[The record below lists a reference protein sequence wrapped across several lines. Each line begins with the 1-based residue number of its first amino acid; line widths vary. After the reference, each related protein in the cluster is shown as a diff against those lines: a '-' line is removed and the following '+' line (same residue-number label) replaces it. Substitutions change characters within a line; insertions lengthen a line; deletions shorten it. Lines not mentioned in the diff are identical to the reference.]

1 MIGAEQFADPTHGA
15 LAELVLPRLRAGQ
28 TPAMHDWL
36 DELRDTPM
44 AQTISHMWFVGQ
56 LLIDQ
61 ADADYAPF
69 TDATEAMQ
77 ASIEKMQSDA
87 KRTGWNDTPTQD
99 AAEVA
104 ARIEHLRQ
112 RGGKPSAIHREDRH

>member
-1 MIGAEQFADPTHGA
+1 
-15 LAELVLPRLRAGQ
+15 
-28 TPAMHDWL
+28 
-36 DELRDTPM
+36 
-44 AQTISHMWFVGQ
+44 
-56 LLIDQ
+56 
-61 ADADYAPF
+61 
-69 TDATEAMQ
+69 MQ

>member
-1 MIGAEQFADPTHGA
+1 
-15 LAELVLPRLRAGQ
+15 
-28 TPAMHDWL
+28 
-36 DELRDTPM
+36 
-44 AQTISHMWFVGQ
+44 MWFVGQ

-87 KRTGWNDTPTQD
+87 KRTG
-99 AAEVA
+99 
-104 ARIEHLRQ
+104 
-112 RGGKPSAIHREDRH
+112 